1 MQLPWYYLWGTDRSS
16 GDAGVPHDKKFLTSP
31 PRGSCVQWW
40 WKMAARWVFTLLKR
54 KAKVCGKTLDIFLEY
69 RQQQSRA
76 SHNTFISED
85 VVLGAHE
92 EGEVWSRWVEKD
104 QTSSCPIRKVLGETV
119 IRVSLC
125 SRVVWIIEGG
135 LCWSVFLIVCQWN
148 QCAVVYLE
156 MCVCLYMWVFFGGDW
171 HRRA

>member
-1 MQLPWYYLWGTDRSS
+1 MVLFVRDWPVVRWRWCPTWQ
-16 GDAGVPHDKKFLTSP
+16 KFLISP
-31 PRGSCVQWW
+31 PRGSWLQWW
-40 WKMAARWVFTLLKR
+40 WKMAARWVFPLLQR
-54 KAKVCGKTLDIFLEY
+54 KEKVCGKTLDIYLEY

-85 VVLGAHE
+85 VALGAHE

-104 QTSSCPIRKVLGETV
+104 QTSSCPSRKVLGETV

-125 SRVVWIIEGG
+125 SRLVWIIEGG
-135 LCWSVFLIVCQWN
+135 LCWSVFMIVGQCN
-148 QCAVVYLE
+148 QCAIVYLE
-156 MCVCLYMWVFFGGDW
+156 MCVCMWVFFGGEW